1 MKTVVY
7 QSYRTEDVP
16 GWITRCLKTVRD
28 WADRKGFDY
37 EFIDDRLFD
46 YVPKW
51 FREKVEGNKVL
62 MSDLARL
69 ELAREFLGIG
79 YKRTIWVDA
88 DIVVFDPDRF
98 DIEVTE
104 EYGFC
109 REVWIKRTQEG
120 TGLATGRVNNA
131 VTVFVTG
138 NSMLDFYIHA
148 CKSIVGNRSGEFPNI
163 VIGTA
168 FLTVLYRALRFPLI
182 DNVGL
187 FSPPVTNDIAGGGGA
202 MVDAYMKAFGR
213 PLRAGNLGASF
224 HNKKLNGV
232 FMTDS
237 VYDRAIDNL
246 LETKGNA
253 LNDRLTQVR

>member
-51 FREKVEGNKVL
+51 FREKVKGNKVI

-120 TGLATGRVNNA
+120 TLLAKEYVNNA
-131 VTVFVTG
+131 VTVFMTG

-148 CKSIVGNRSGEFPNI
+148 GKSIVGNRSEEFPNN
-163 VIGTA
+163 VIGTW
-168 FLTVLYRALRFPLI
+168 FLTHLYRALRFPLI

-187 FSPPVTNDIAGGGGA
+187 FSPPVTNDIAAGGGA
-202 MVDAYMKAFGR
+202 IVDAYMKAFGR
-213 PLRAGNLGASF
+213 PLRAGNLCASIR
-224 HNKKLNGV
+224 NKKLHGV

-237 VYDRAIDNL
+237 VYDRVIDNL
-246 LETKGNA
+246 LETEGNA

>member
-7 QSYRTEDVP
+7 QSYRTEEVP
-16 GWITRCLKTVRD
+16 GWITRCLKAVRD

-37 EFIDDRLFD
+37 EFIDDRLFY

-51 FREKVEGNKVL
+51 FREKVEGNKIL

-69 ELAREFLGIG
+69 ELAREFLGSG

-88 DIVVFDPDRF
+88 DILVFDPDRF

-109 REVWIKRTQEG
+109 REVWIERTRER
-120 TGLATGRVNNA
+120 TGLALRHVNNA

-148 CKSIVGNRSGEFPNI
+148 CKSIVANRSGEFPDI
-163 VIGTA
+163 LIGTA
-168 FLTVLYRALRFPLI
+168 FLTDLYQALGFPLI

-187 FSPPVTNDIAGGGGA
+187 FSPPVTNDIAAGGGA

-213 PLRAGNLGASF
+213 PIRAGNLGASQR
-224 HNKKLNGV
+224 NKKLDGV
-232 FMTDS
+232 FMMDS
-237 VYDRAIDNL
+237 LYGRTIDNL
-246 LETKGNA
+246 LKTEGNA
-253 LNDRLTQVR
+253 LNDRLTRVQ

>member
-16 GWITRCLKTVRD
+16 GWMTRCLKTVRD

-46 YVPKW
+46 HVPKW
-51 FREKVEGNKVL
+51 FREKVGGNKVL

-69 ELAREFLGIG
+69 ELARAFLGMG
-79 YKRTIWVDA
+79 YERTIWVDA
-88 DIVVFDPDRF
+88 DLVVFDADRF
-98 DIEVTE
+98 DIEVTGK
-104 EYGFC
+104 YGFC
-109 REVWIKRTQEG
+109 REVWIDRTREG
-120 TGLATGRVNNA
+120 TGLATEHVNNA
-131 VTVFVTG
+131 VTVFMTA

-148 CKSIVGNRSGEFPNI
+148 CKSIVGGRNGAFSNN
-163 VIGTA
+163 VIGTE
-168 FLTVLYRALRFPLI
+168 FLTALHQALRFPLI

-187 FSPPVTNDIAGGGGA
+187 FSPPVANDIAAGGGA

-213 PLRAGNLGASF
+213 PLRAGNLCASF
-224 HNKKLNGV
+224 RNRKHDDV

-237 VYDRAIDNL
+237 VYDRAIDTL
-246 LETKGNA
+246 LETGGTV
-253 LNDRLTQVR
+253 LNDRLTRVR